1 MADGAHMTTKKYLQD
16 AFEVLE
22 LDPEAERALTAP
34 NREVGAEL
42 TISMDDGSIK
52 NFPAYRV
59 QHNNARGPF
68 KGGIRYDEGVGP
80 EEVRSLASLM
90 TWKTAL
96 IDVPYGG
103 GKGGIQADPSSL
115 SENEAERLTRSL
127 VGAIHEVIGPTKD
140 IPAPDVNTDGQVM
153 AWIFDEYSSLYGFSP
168 AVVTGKPTDAHGS
181 VGRDAAAGRGCVY
194 ALQEVLNHDGQ
205 GLEGKTIAIQGFG
218 NLGRWAARILDEKGA
233 AVTAVSDSSGGCF
246 DPTGIDIQR
255 ALDRKAE
262 TGSLSGLKGSESLTN
277 EELLTLDCDVLMPAA
292 LGHVLTE
299 ANADEV
305 QADYILEGANRPT
318 TYSADQILRN
328 QGTVLI
334 PDIFANAG
342 GVAVSYFEWVQNVQ
356 HVSWTR
362 SEVNDR
368 LEERFADA
376 HKTLRR
382 MMDNQGLS
390 MRTAAF
396 SVAIERVR
404 RATEIRGIQ

>member
-1 MADGAHMTTKKYLQD
+1 MAHGAYKTTKKYLQD
-16 AFEVLE
+16 AFEALE
-22 LDPEAERALTAP
+22 LAPEAKRALTAP
-34 NREVGAEL
+34 NREVSAEL
-42 TISMDDGSIK
+42 TISMDDGSTG

-68 KGGIRYDEGVGP
+68 KGGLRYGEGVGP
-80 EEVRSLASLM
+80 DEVRSLASLM

-103 GKGGIQADPSSL
+103 GKGGIQVDPSSL
-115 SENEAERLTRSL
+115 SKNEAERLTRSL

-194 ALQEVLNHDGQ
+194 ALQEVLESDGQ
-205 GLEGKTIAIQGFG
+205 NLEDKTIAIQGFG
-218 NLGRWAARILDEKGA
+218 NLGRWAARILDGKGA
-233 AVTAVSDSSGGCF
+233 VVTAVSDSSGGCF
-246 DPTGIDIQR
+246 NPTGLNIQR
-255 ALDRKAE
+255 AIDHKAE
-262 TGSLSGLKGSESLTN
+262 TGSLSGLNGSERLTN

-305 QADYILEGANRPT
+305 QADYVLEGANRPT
-318 TYSADQILRN
+318 TYAADQILRN
-328 QGTVLI
+328 RGTVVV

-368 LEERFADA
+368 LEARFANA
-376 HKTLRR
+376 HQALRR
-382 MMDNQGLS
+382 MMDDRGLS

-396 SVAIERVR
+396 GVAIERVR
-404 RATEIRGIQ
+404 RAAEIRGIQ